1 MAVHQASAQYPHSSP
16 PGKVLGLPLGNFGL
30 FSTLLMS
37 IASGFLAFF
46 ATCFFS
52 IFGIMIYN
60 VAGHHAVNYN
70 VSYRYIA
77 FPVGCM
83 VLAVSFLMLMGFWLR
98 RKLTGR

>member
-1 MAVHQASAQYPHSSP
+1 MSAHEVSAQHLHSS

-37 IASGFLAFF
+37 VASGFLAFF
-46 ATCFFS
+46 ATCFFA

-60 VAGHHAVNYN
+60 RGGHHAVNFN

-77 FPVGCM
+77 FPVGCT
-83 VLAVSFLMLMGFWLR
+83 VLVISFLILIGFWLR